1 MLGVPE
7 IVGTRKDG
15 KTPKPW
21 LSFILGSEDH
31 SCLKIW
37 PLLSFRSAGK
47 SRVLSGS

>member
-1 MLGVPE
+1 MGVPE

-31 SCLKIW
+31 SCLKDLAASQLWELRQIE
-37 PLLSFRSAGK
+37 
-47 SRVLSGS
+47 VLFEP